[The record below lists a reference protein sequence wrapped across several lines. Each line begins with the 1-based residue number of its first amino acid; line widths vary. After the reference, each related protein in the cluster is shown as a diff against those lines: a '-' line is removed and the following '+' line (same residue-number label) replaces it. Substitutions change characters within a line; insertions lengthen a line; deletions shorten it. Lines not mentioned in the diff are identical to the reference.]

1 MKSRLNV
8 NLLGLH
14 VPSGGFL
21 LSNEFVAATCQWAYD
36 AAQLEFEEE
45 CAEAVDGDVRLG
57 DEGIDM

>member
-1 MKSRLNV
+1 MCRRGN
-8 NLLGLH
+8 
-14 VPSGGFL
+14 L

-57 DEGIDM
+57 DEGVDM